1 VITILKDIKYMS
13 KPIKRASNNGEY
25 IKKILKTYSK
35 PGEKACEG
43 KCDREQILNMLVCH
57 GCKRIIIKF

>member
-1 VITILKDIKYMS
+1 MS